1 MHCVGR
7 VGVSGCPGVLK
18 TAAANPLDKF
28 ELGIQQTIKDL
39 MMKRLKEN
47 DKIVS
52 RYMDDEQFQKV
63 AFDLLAKAIFKE
75 LR

>member
-1 MHCVGR
+1 MQDE
-7 VGVSGCPGVLK
+7 GVLK
-18 TAAANPLDKF
+18 TASANPLDKF

-52 RYMDDEQFQKV
+52 RYMDDERFQRIILS
-63 AFDLLAKAIFKE
+63 LLAKDIYQAVKVE
-75 LR
+75 E